1 MRTVLPNRCSRDLV
15 DIRASRKVNK
25 ETSWLIPE
33 NWLTL
38 RLSQG
43 LRRWRGGRHGVSR
56 SRWEN
61 YGVRGFVLRA
71 ENYGEAAQAASVRRV
86 VIAVRP
92 ALGIVSQAVEQILNA
107 LRRVSGLSHEA
118 SPKPISYFF
127 ADCGVVGC
135 IEVAGISVR
144 HSTSST
150 RNLPMTPRERL
161 GIVPEAKYKSELNS
175 CGRSGQLG
183 QEIESDYVASWVW
196 NEAAKHYC

>member
-1 MRTVLPNRCSRDLV
+1 M
-15 DIRASRKVNK
+15 
-25 ETSWLIPE
+25 
-33 NWLTL
+33 
-38 RLSQG
+38 
-43 LRRWRGGRHGVSR
+43 
-56 SRWEN
+56 
-61 YGVRGFVLRA
+61 
-71 ENYGEAAQAASVRRV
+71 RRV

-161 GIVPEAKYKSELNS
+161 GLFRKRSTKVNLIHAAAWGNWDRRSRLTTWRRGCGMRPPNTIVDAPRLPFGHDPSRRAGS
-175 CGRSGQLG
+175 
-183 QEIESDYVASWVW
+183 
-196 NEAAKHYC
+196 